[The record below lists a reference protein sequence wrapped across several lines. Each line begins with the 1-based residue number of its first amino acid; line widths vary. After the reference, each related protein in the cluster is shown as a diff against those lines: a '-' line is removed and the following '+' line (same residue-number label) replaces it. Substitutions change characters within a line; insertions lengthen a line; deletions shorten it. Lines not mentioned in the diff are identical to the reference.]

1 MIFLQADKGK
11 PEEQKANQRPISW
24 SLHKFFK
31 SSKPKDSESFVAV
44 QVKEPETGWKQ
55 PLEAESKVFAM
66 EVEEAQA
73 SESQP
78 VQQAPVVQQRKRKG
92 GRPPQSRNGQK
103 NVILTG
109 QQRVFAV
116 QYVEDYL
123 KQPGNSKSKGLDSV
137 SK

>member
-11 PEEQKANQRPISW
+11 TEGGKPEEQKKNQRPISW

-44 QVKEPETGWKQ
+44 QVKMPETGWKQ

-78 VQQAPVVQQRKRKG
+78 VQEAPVVVQRKRKG
-92 GRPPQSRNGQK
+92 GRPPQSRNGKK

-109 QQRVFAV
+109 QQKIFAI
-116 QYVEDYL
+116 QFVEDYL
-123 KQPGNSKSKGLDSV
+123 KQPGNS
-137 SK
+137 